1 LHLFREVEGEML
13 LDDVSDSSLSG
24 LRVDSDDGFV
34 SEGAICGV
42 EGKVG
47 DLKNGNRFSFEL
59 YESARTRQV
68 LTSKGPSACF

>member
-1 LHLFREVEGEML
+1 ML

-47 DLKNGNRFSFEL
+47 DLETEIGLVSSCANQRERNKYSLRKVHRRASDGRRN
-59 YESARTRQV
+59 
-68 LTSKGPSACF
+68 PS

>member
-1 LHLFREVEGEML
+1 ML
-13 LDDVSDSSLSG
+13 LDDVGDSSLSG

-34 SEGAICGV
+34 SEGTVCGV

-47 DLKNGNRFSFEL
+47 DLRRRRENVSLVIRN
-59 YESARTRQV
+59 SAKEKCL